1 MPGGLY
7 INVYDFVFDLDAML
21 TGCEHGNR
29 YATVTSSGIAQ
40 SCDAW
45 VTQDPW
51 KCYNNWWNTNCCASC
66 AQIKNS
72 QMTGMT

>member
-1 MPGGLY
+1 MQFL
-7 INVYDFVFDLDAML
+7 LCAML
-21 TGCEHGNR
+21 TGCEYGNK
-29 YATVTSSGIAQ
+29 YTTVTVTSSGITQ

-51 KCYNNWWNTNCCASC
+51 KCYDDWWNTNCCGSC

-72 QMTGMT
+72 EMTGTT